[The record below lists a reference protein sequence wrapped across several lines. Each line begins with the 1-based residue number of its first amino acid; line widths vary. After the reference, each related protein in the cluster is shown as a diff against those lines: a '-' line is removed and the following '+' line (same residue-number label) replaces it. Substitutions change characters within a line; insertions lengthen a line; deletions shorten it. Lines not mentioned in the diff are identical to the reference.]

1 MVNSDTMGECVSSWC
16 LIAAQVLDKQ
26 LLDCFRT
33 ISLRISSI
41 VNFTILTSFLGA

>member
-1 MVNSDTMGECVSSWC
+1 VSSC
-16 LIAAQVLDKQ
+16 SILIAAGHQ
-26 LLDCFRT
+26 LLVCFRT